1 LDRNPNE
8 EEMPMTSVA
17 FGFRPPEGITVF
29 GEASRDAVP
38 ETVVLFFEIHTAGPT
53 AMLAHQENAMKA
65 RQISQAVSTVAAGR
79 SDIQAGGIAVW
90 PVPQATLSAL
100 SLMARSPMMAL
111 PVFGSPAGGSMMP
124 AMPEPPAAA
133 IYEAVSSMKVALR
146 EPNRVAEV
154 VDVVSKVGSNLAVG
168 IRFLAQEEESVRR
181 SLLEEAVR
189 ETRQTAD
196 SLAAAIGKTAGSPIS
211 ICEDFTAYSPQWAN
225 GSGVRHGVLPM
236 TAGRLPLASQL
247 LTYFARV
254 SVTYPIQ

>member
-1 LDRNPNE
+1 
-8 EEMPMTSVA
+8 MTSVA
-17 FGFRPPEGITVF
+17 FGFRPPEGITVV

-53 AMLAHQENAMKA
+53 AMLAFQENAMKA
-65 RQISQAVSTVAAGR
+65 RQISQAVSSVAAGR
-79 SDIQAGGIAVW
+79 SDIQTGGIAVW
-90 PVPQATLSAL
+90 PVPQASLQAI
-100 SLMARSPMMAL
+100 SLMPRSPLAAL
-111 PVFGSPAGGSMMP
+111 PIFGSPGGGSMMP
-124 AMPEPPAAA
+124 SIPEPPMPAVF
-133 IYEAVSSMKVALR
+133 EAVSSMKVALR
-146 EPNRVAEV
+146 EPHRVGEL

-211 ICEDFTAYSPQWAN
+211 ICEDFSAYSPQWGN
-225 GSGVRHGVLPM
+225 GSGVRQGVLPM
-236 TAGRLPLASQL
+236 TAGRLPLAPQL

-254 SVTYPIQ
+254 SVTYQIQ